1 MVHNNSHSENVI
13 KMPLYYGFHCFRFQF
28 IKATHQPKDLCLS
41 WYTEN
46 ISHIC
51 DLVPAIIQPFL
62 QPQRVA
68 VTRQSVASQHYL
80 YCLGKLVHLGPVSLR
95 LMTSQFNDIVTHTHK
110 LKTLKC
116 IFCGVWI
123 QNFVWNFKG
132 ALWNFTQ
139 NFEPIHHKI
148 YILRGVKKLTTYDI
162 LELWH
167 LKS

>member
-68 VTRQSVASQHYL
+68 VTRQSVASQRYL
-80 YCLGKLVHLGPVSLR
+80 YCLGKLLHLYTTKCQNHGCNTKLLESDKTTSIYNVSTR
-95 LMTSQFNDIVTHTHK
+95 VSYE
-110 LKTLKC
+110 TL
-116 IFCGVWI
+116 
-123 QNFVWNFKG
+123 
-132 ALWNFTQ
+132 
-139 NFEPIHHKI
+139 
-148 YILRGVKKLTTYDI
+148 
-162 LELWH
+162 
-167 LKS
+167 